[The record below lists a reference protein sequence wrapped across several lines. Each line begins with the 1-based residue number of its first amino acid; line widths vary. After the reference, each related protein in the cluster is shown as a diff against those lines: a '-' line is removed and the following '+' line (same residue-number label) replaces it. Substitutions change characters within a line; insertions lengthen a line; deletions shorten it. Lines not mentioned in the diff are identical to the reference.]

1 MGKAKNAS
9 KFKLRVDLES
19 FCETLIDI
27 DYYKH
32 LGTTSEM
39 ELFRLVAVKL
49 FKVSDSIARKKSRVN
64 ELATRCKLFSK
75 HHQNEINKYFAT
87 HFKGPELNFAKK
99 FSLSF
104 NYSDILKTDNK
115 FNYNLRNKV
124 FEKFITI
131 NSLCILTDKYKNI
144 KVSKPFVVLK
154 FKCAFPNCPA
164 TYNFTLDN
172 DALNKKCILNFT
184 VEQSGPILH
193 RKGVN
198 KSRFISKDKRT
209 EIGKKL
215 IEGMSP
221 DALCEELMQNYKISE
236 DMLDKEDNIKKLVP
250 SKEVLK
256 RIKYETNKKNKFS
269 TQLTKAKSPDT
280 HYSDPLSQHIN
291 KANIEG
297 FAAYRNKEVSS
308 NHYKRKDK
316 KVNCFSKY
324 KY

>member
-49 FKVSDSIARKKSRVN
+49 FKVSDSVARKKSRVN

-131 NSLCILTDKYKNI
+131 NL
-144 KVSKPFVVLK
+144 
-154 FKCAFPNCPA
+154 
-164 TYNFTLDN
+164 
-172 DALNKKCILNFT
+172 
-184 VEQSGPILH
+184 
-193 RKGVN
+193 
-198 KSRFISKDKRT
+198 
-209 EIGKKL
+209 
-215 IEGMSP
+215 
-221 DALCEELMQNYKISE
+221 
-236 DMLDKEDNIKKLVP
+236 
-250 SKEVLK
+250 
-256 RIKYETNKKNKFS
+256 
-269 TQLTKAKSPDT
+269 
-280 HYSDPLSQHIN
+280 
-291 KANIEG
+291 
-297 FAAYRNKEVSS
+297 
-308 NHYKRKDK
+308 
-316 KVNCFSKY
+316 
-324 KY
+324 